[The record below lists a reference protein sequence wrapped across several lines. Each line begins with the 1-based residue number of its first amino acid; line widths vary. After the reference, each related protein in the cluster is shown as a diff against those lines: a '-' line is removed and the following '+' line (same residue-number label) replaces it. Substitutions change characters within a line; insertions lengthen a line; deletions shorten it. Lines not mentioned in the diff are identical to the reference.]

1 MDQNMKEELEAKR
14 NEALEELEKMH
25 SEKSFTINDREYK
38 ITKLTHQFRLQ
49 VIAVYSKI
57 EAKMTMMDYSFV
69 IDKNFTDLMKKV
81 DERILFEDALISK
94 IPNHFDTYEEDYL
107 DYVAVSLKVICFPL
121 YRTKLHIN

>member
-107 DYVAVSLKVICFPL
+107 DYVAVSLKVICYPL
-121 YRTKLHIN
+121 YKTKLHID